1 MRVTTG
7 RGLRWVG
14 ALGVFLALGAGACDG
29 GSGRGD
35 GDGRVEPVA
44 VEELWGKT
52 AWLTCDRFYVCCR
65 AEDRQG
71 WLAKRAL
78 TDASFEQCTRDL
90 TASLAARGKP
100 LLDGIAAGKLVYRGD
115 IAGQCLAEATA
126 ASCAD
131 FFTSTFVGEGLSC
144 DAAFEGKAA
153 AGAASIALA
162 ENPPAADAGP
172 ICDGL

>member
-7 RGLRWVG
+7 RGFQWVG
-14 ALGVFLALGAGACDG
+14 ALGVFLLSGAGACGG

-44 VEELWGKT
+44 VEELWGKS
-52 AWLTCDRFYVCCR
+52 ARLTCERFYVCCR
-65 AEDRQG
+65 AEERQG
-71 WLAKRAL
+71 WLAKRAS

-90 TASLAARGKP
+90 TASLEARGKP
-100 LLDGIAAGKLVYRGD
+100 LLDGIAAGKLVYHGD
-115 IAGQCLAEATA
+115 IAGQCLAKATA

-131 FFTSTFVGEGLSC
+131 FFASTFVGEGPSC

-153 AGAASIALA
+153 VGAANLALA
-162 ENPPAADAGP
+162 ENRPAGP